1 VGATSNGV
9 GARVIRRA
17 TAGRGTRYSFAH
29 EAAPGC
35 CVEVRPPGC
44 AVAYEE
50 GVLER
55 LYAAAGLDVERSVR
69 YGSWSGAYR
78 DARQGQ
84 DTIVADRH

>member
-1 VGATSNGV
+1 M
-9 GARVIRRA
+9 
-17 TAGRGTRYSFAH
+17 FAH
-29 EAAPGC
+29 EPAPRC
-35 CVEVRPPGC
+35 YVEVRRSPGS

-50 GVLER
+50 GVFER
-55 LYAAAGLDVERSVR
+55 LCAEAGLDVERPVR